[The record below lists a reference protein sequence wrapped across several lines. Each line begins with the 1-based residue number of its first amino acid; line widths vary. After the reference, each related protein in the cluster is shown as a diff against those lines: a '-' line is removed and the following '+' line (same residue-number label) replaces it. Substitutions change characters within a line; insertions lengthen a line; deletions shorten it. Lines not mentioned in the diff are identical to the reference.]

1 MLHLKAAVARRR
13 ASWTFCNCGDSVECE
28 DRGRETHIR
37 TRAVERGS
45 FVNSKETSAWI
56 SESSFEIVF
65 LGGLWTNFFSTCHFS
80 WGAAVERYI
89 YHGCE
94 SIERK
99 SVDPD
104 TGMNVFRDFV
114 FVFTWSWILGLATRL
129 QMIVDMLFN
138 VCSQITRMW
147 DVVPPS
153 NALKVKSMTPC
164 LSYSMPN

>member
-1 MLHLKAAVARRR
+1 MLHLKTAVAQRR

-45 FVNSKETSAWI
+45 FVNSREAQVSLHLKLCFWEDYERI
-56 SESSFEIVF
+56 SFRLVVF
-65 LGGLWTNFFSTCHFS
+65 LGRLQLRDIFIMVVKVLSVNQLIQMLEWMYLETLFLFLLGRES
-80 WGAAVERYI
+80 W
-89 YHGCE
+89 
-94 SIERK
+94 
-99 SVDPD
+99 
-104 TGMNVFRDFV
+104 
-114 FVFTWSWILGLATRL
+114 GLATRL
-129 QMIVDMLFN
+129 QMIVDGLFS

-147 DVVPPS
+147 DIIPPS